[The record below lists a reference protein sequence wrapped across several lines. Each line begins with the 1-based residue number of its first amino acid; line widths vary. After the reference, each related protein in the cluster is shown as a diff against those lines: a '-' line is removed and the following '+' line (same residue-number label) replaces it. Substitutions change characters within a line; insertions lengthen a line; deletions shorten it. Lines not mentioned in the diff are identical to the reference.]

1 MRLQIDLI
9 SDGPTPH
16 VPVAQIVYNDKD
28 GRQMRRWPKSN
39 HIETRLDPASRD
51 WVRRSASM
59 VGPSRWNSDRR
70 LVGFHSDLRLVGFP
84 RLDIQMTRDIRA
96 TRDSLGLSTGGL
108 AKLVGVG
115 RRTAERWMAGTSDV
129 PEPVWRLLAACRDPA
144 VRAIIEA
151 IAQLADRIPEIEQ
164 FIEDFRWCDA
174 NGNAYDPGP
183 LPPMPGR
190 PRLVAAPPVDPVGV

>member
-1 MRLQIDLI
+1 
-9 SDGPTPH
+9 
-16 VPVAQIVYNDKD
+16 
-28 GRQMRRWPKSN
+28 
-39 HIETRLDPASRD
+39 
-51 WVRRSASM
+51 M
-59 VGPSRWNSDRR
+59 VGPSRWNSDR
-70 LVGFHSDLRLVGFP
+70 RLVGFP

-151 IAQLADRIPEIEQ
+151 IAQGVPE
-164 FIEDFRWCDA
+164 WMTVTM
-174 NGNAYDPGP
+174 DPK
-183 LPPMPGR
+183 LLKVLKR
-190 PRLVAAPPVDPVGV
+190 PSGSHL